1 MDNSFLHTLSQT
13 CKKNPIFSLFLSF
26 FLYVTLSTILVQL
39 LFVVVSLISG
49 VSYESLLEI
58 VRGNFSG
65 ESDTFIL
72 RFLQGVSQLL
82 TWGLAALLMA
92 SLLGNAKEELNL
104 RFSILPVFYVLTVPI
119 IIFTIPIVELTTFD
133 LSNFQLPSFL
143 KDWEEWVH
151 ESELKQ
157 QKILIA
163 LLFDAKLSTF
173 ISNLLVFALIPAIT
187 EELFFRGFLQKTL
200 SRYGIHVGIWIASLL
215 ASLVHFQFYG
225 FFSRLL
231 LGAILGYLTYGAGS
245 ILPAMLGHFVF
256 NAFTISALYQ
266 AALQHADPEKVMSP
280 DQSSLPLYGVLITFV
295 GVTGLFILYFRYASI
310 QKTLDV

>member
-1 MDNSFLHTLSQT
+1 MDNFILHTLSQT
-13 CKKNPIFSLFLSF
+13 CKKNPIFSLFSGF
-26 FLYVTLSTILVQL
+26 FLYVILSTILVQL
-39 LFVVVSLISG
+39 LFVVVSFISG

-58 VRGNFSG
+58 VNGNFTG
-65 ESDTFIL
+65 ESDEYLL

-82 TWGLAALLMA
+82 TWGLTALLMA

-104 RFSILPVFYVLTVPI
+104 RFSTLPIFYVLTVFI

-133 LSNFQLPSFL
+133 TSNFKLPSFL
-143 KDWEEWVH
+143 EDWEVWMH

-157 QKILIA
+157 QKILVA
-163 LLFDAKLSTF
+163 LLFDADPSTF
-173 ISNLLVFALIPAIT
+173 ISNLFVFAMIPAIT

-200 SRYGIHVGIWIASLL
+200 SRYGIHVGIWVAALL
-215 ASLVHFQFYG
+215 FSLVHFQFYG

-231 LGAILGYLTYGAGS
+231 LGAILGYLAYGAGS

-256 NAFTISALYQ
+256 NSFTISALYQ
-266 AALQHADPEKVMSP
+266 AALQNADPEQIMNP
-280 DQSSLPLYGVLITFV
+280 DQASLPLYGVLIAFV